1 MKKTILSVFLFAVAI
16 AGNAQETVHKG
27 QTLGE
32 VTVAAGGSRGSLS
45 VSAFRNWRF
54 GARKRLGVGIG
65 GRATTFLGKNLYYI
79 TAPAKLTSEST
90 SPLIF
95 FKENVEANIDSLVIQ
110 TAQVTMVNV
119 MLNLDYRIAKKIT
132 LGFNID
138 MLGFSFGGR
147 RAGNYINGVAGKNTS
162 ATPTPFNILLIS
174 DNDRGSLN
182 SEFYVKYNVREKWA
196 AKLGAQFLFTEFT
209 TDTKVQ
215 QYPEPND
222 RFRNKSLLIAIG
234 ATYSF

>member
-1 MKKTILSVFLFAVAI
+1 MI
-16 AGNAQETVHKG
+16 ASTMVSFAQETARKG
-27 QTLGE
+27 QNFGE
-32 VTVAAGGSRGSLS
+32 VNIAAGGSRGSLS
-45 VSAFRNWRF
+45 LSYFRNWRF
-54 GARKRLGVGIG
+54 GAKQRLGIGIG

-79 TAPAKLTSEST
+79 TAPAKITSEST

-95 FKENVEANIDSLVIQ
+95 FKENVDANIDSVVIQ

-119 MLNLDYRIAKKIT
+119 MLNIDYRIAKKINV
-132 LGFNID
+132 GFNID
-138 MLGFSFGGR
+138 LLGFSFGGR
-147 RAGNYINGVAGKNTS
+147 RAGNYINGVVGKNTT

-182 SEFYVKYNVREKWA
+182 SEFYIKYAVSEKWS
-196 AKLGAQFLFTEFT
+196 AKLGAQFLFTEYT
-209 TDTKVQ
+209 TETNVQ

-222 RFRNKSLLIAIG
+222 RFRDKALLVGIG